1 MAASSWQPTGK
12 GSRYGK
18 VVDPDLSIFAHA
30 NLSGSLAILQVAHQF
45 YTWSRPVTHFPGNNT
60 LLYTQ
65 DLPSITWYANATT
78 PWEKNKYYL
87 QGNLAYLD
95 QAYEWFHDA
104 HNHTITVLI
113 PCSDR
118 VPTVE
123 LKTRDYVVNEP
134 GYVQDF
140 HLANLTIV
148 GATVALNNCSGCSLT
163 NINIRYPSHRRGIPE
178 MDVPAGKSPKTHIQG
193 TNIVL
198 ENITLGHSANS
209 GLSLAGYKVVL
220 RNAAVDDAD
229 WYGTLTYPPLY
240 LGPYASAQHCT
251 VYDFGNAGV
260 TTAKYSEVAYTAIH
274 HGGRVGK
281 DTAALYS
288 GGNATV
294 GSVWHHNWV
303 YNHTEKCLRGDDQ
316 SEKLTLHHNVAFNC
330 GMPVGDPLDA
340 GYGLVLKGNNHI
352 AYANTFF
359 NCNRSEVCLPS
370 CPEPRKSWRHQGPL
384 LPEQN
389 NQSYFVNMAAYQD
402 VGYPCSC
409 RNSSYSNHPGGIQ
422 RGVVSLPLQQLQLR
436 DPSRFDFRP
445 MESSPLV
452 GKAVAFPPYVNHT
465 GDVGAYQHDDEE
477 PWRAGCQGL
486 DDQCIL

>member
-340 GYGLVLKGNNHI
+340 GYGLVLKAKCACHR
-352 AYANTFF
+352 A
-359 NCNRSEVCLPS
+359 PS
-370 CPEPRKSWRHQGPL
+370 LAS
-384 LPEQN
+384 
-389 NQSYFVNMAAYQD
+389 
-402 VGYPCSC
+402 
-409 RNSSYSNHPGGIQ
+409 PGGIKV
-422 RGVVSLPLQQLQLR
+422 RCC
-436 DPSRFDFRP
+436 PSRTISPTLLTWQPIRTWATLAAAVIPATATIQGEYNAEWCPCHCSNCSFVTHPALTFDR
-445 MESSPLV
+445 
-452 GKAVAFPPYVNHT
+452 
-465 GDVGAYQHDDEE
+465 
-477 PWRAGCQGL
+477 WRARL
-486 DDQCIL
+486 WLARL